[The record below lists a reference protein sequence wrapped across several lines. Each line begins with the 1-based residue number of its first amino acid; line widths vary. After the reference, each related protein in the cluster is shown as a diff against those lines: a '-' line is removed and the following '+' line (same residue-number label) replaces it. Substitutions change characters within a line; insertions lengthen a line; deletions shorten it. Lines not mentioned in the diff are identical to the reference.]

1 MAEDISSNFYDTRK
15 IYHGTQLV
23 NYADSAGGDSTG
35 HSTGVT
41 KFAPSVTQNS
51 STIYAD
57 AQTHLTLI
65 GAKTLK
71 IETTNYQFTDDEMA
85 QMGHVKVNGGFVD
98 SDTHPAFSVQRI
110 LIEQDETGKQTK
122 VLEAYYGCTSTDY
135 KESDDEDGEKI
146 NAKKYTRTITVNG
159 VDMTVNGTTQNVKQ
173 FRVER
178 TDGNA
183 TVFDTYTTKV
193 LTPADFASTPG
204 TPKG

>member
-1 MAEDISSNFYDTRK
+1 MADNTGTSFYDTRK

-23 NYADSAGGDSTG
+23 NYGPAQGGASTG

-41 KFAPSVTQNS
+41 KFAPSVSQES

-65 GAKTLK
+65 APKTLK
-71 IETTNYQFTDDEMA
+71 IETENYQFTEKEME
-85 QMGHVKVNGGFVD
+85 QMGHTQVNGGFID
-98 SDTHPAFSVQRI
+98 SNDHPAFSIQRI
-110 LIEQDETGKQTK
+110 LIEQDEQGKQTK

-146 NAKKYTRTITVNG
+146 NPKKYTRTITVNG
-159 VDMTVNGTTQNVKQ
+159 YNFNLNGSDQNIKQ

-178 TDGNA
+178 TDDNA
-183 TVFDTYTTKV
+183 TIFDTYADKV
-193 LTPADFASTPG
+193 LTPADFSTVS
-204 TPKG
+204 PKVK